1 MRIVGGRLSGRRF
14 SGPPGDRTRPTAERT
29 REGIASA
36 LEARGWID
44 GAVVLD
50 LWAGTGALA
59 FEALSRGAAR
69 ATLVEGDRR
78 VARAIE
84 RSARELGLS
93 ERAAVIVADLDR
105 PPDRWIASL
114 AEPADLVFC
123 DPPYAQVARISPV
136 LSALVEA
143 GKLRPGAAVVVEHAK
158 KAPPALPLGFGAVAA
173 YRYGDTAV
181 LLGSA
186 PREERRNPE

>member
-1 MRIVGGRLSGRRF
+1 MRIVGGRLGGRRF

-59 FEALSRGAAR
+59 FEALSRGASH
-69 ATLVEGDRR
+69 ATLVEGDGR
-78 VARAIE
+78 VARAIDK
-84 RSARELGLS
+84 SARELDLS
-93 ERAAVIVADLDR
+93 ERVEVIVADLER
-105 PPDRWIASL
+105 PPDRWIGKVR
-114 AEPADLVFC
+114 EPADLVFC
-123 DPPYAQVARISPV
+123 DPPYARVERVGVV
-136 LSALVEA
+136 LSALSEA

-158 KAPPALPLGFGAVAA
+158 KAPPALPAGFGRIAT

-181 LLGSA
+181 LLGAA
-186 PREERRNPE
+186 PTEEPTEPE

>member
-36 LEARGWID
+36 LEARGLIE

-84 RSARELGLS
+84 RSARELELG
-93 ERAAVIVADLDR
+93 EQAAVIVADLDR
-105 PPDRWIASL
+105 APVRWIAAL

-123 DPPYAQVARISPV
+123 DPPYAQVARVGPV
-136 LSALVEA
+136 LSALLEA
-143 GKLRPGAAVVVEHAK
+143 GKLHPGAAVVVEHAK
-158 KAPPALPLGFGAVAA
+158 KAPPALPAGFGETAT

-186 PREERRNPE
+186 PREEPRNPE